1 MGMIKKFLMFINED
15 LKSDI
20 VGKIKDDGKEI
31 KEIKEFLIGKII
43 ETKKAKDEKEIVDFI
58 DGYLQDSE
66 KNKIEGLTEK
76 SDMMSFWEKNNG
88 MIDEI
93 LSKKGYF
100 KESPSKKSIS
110 STYDYII
117 KSTED
122 AIKEILMAI
131 KTEIE
136 SPNPES

>member
-1 MGMIKKFLMFINED
+1 MIKKFLMFINED